1 MELKLPS
8 IFRRILR
15 KESSTIVLEPP
26 DLFSDM
32 PEGLKQFLL
41 FALIFLVGGITI
53 LFVLAAL
60 TMY

>member
-1 MELKLPS
+1 MELRLPS

-15 KESSTIVLEPP
+15 KESPTIVLEPP
-26 DLFSDM
+26 DLFADM
-32 PEGLKQFLL
+32 PEGLKQFLI

-53 LFVLAAL
+53 LFILAAL